1 MISLYSYYCLSNSMV
16 TYESSRMNYIN
27 EKECELNAREQDIKS
42 VNVCQNQNLSYEKA
56 INHILSLAQ
65 KGHKDNIVC
74 NTKQEINSMVEKE
87 TDINVEKNKDLQA
100 EKQLAEQ
107 EKDSKNSND
116 SDDWDDDDD
125 NNNKKKNKKNAI
137 ESELGSE
144 IETELTQE
152 QKEMTIKKRCKKKG
166 KKYKSRIKK

>member
-1 MISLYSYYCLSNSMV
+1 MV

-42 VNVCQNQNLSYEKA
+42 VNMCQNENLSYEKA

-87 TDINVEKNKDLQA
+87 TDINVEKNKNAQTKKL
-100 EKQLAEQ
+100 LTEQ
-107 EKDSKNSND
+107 EKYSDD
-116 SDDWDDDDD
+116 SDGWDESDDETI
-125 NNNKKKNKKNAI
+125 KIKKNAI
-137 ESELGSE
+137 ESELESE
-144 IETELTQE
+144 VIAVNKQE
-152 QKEMTIKKRCKKKG
+152 AIKKDVKRKEKNISQELRNKK
-166 KKYKSRIKK
+166 

>member
-1 MISLYSYYCLSNSMV
+1 MISLYSYYCLSNLMV

-42 VNVCQNQNLSYEKA
+42 VNMCQNENLSYEKA

-87 TDINVEKNKDLQA
+87 TDINVEKNKNAQTKKL
-100 EKQLAEQ
+100 LTEQ
-107 EKDSKNSND
+107 EKYSDD
-116 SDDWDDDDD
+116 SDGWDESDDETI
-125 NNNKKKNKKNAI
+125 KIKKNAI
-137 ESELGSE
+137 ESELESE
-144 IETELTQE
+144 VIAVNKQE
-152 QKEMTIKKRCKKKG
+152 AIKKDVKRKEKNISQELRNKN
-166 KKYKSRIKK
+166 